1 MRALLIPSA
10 ILIPKEMRSRM
21 GAIPTC
27 LFPLNG
33 STMVEHICRQ
43 YKDAVDAVYVLV
55 NREKKQVYDYVA
67 LKKLNVKL
75 IEVDKLGDL
84 GYSVLC
90 GLRALQ
96 GEDVE
101 QLYINFAD
109 TLIANQL
116 DGEPRDIVYY
126 SKQTMDEDWSF
137 FTQEGGHIR
146 QVVDKQSLRETEAE
160 REGDVFV
167 GAFELAHPG
176 EFLKELTTAQEEKG
190 TADSFYIALQQYSGQ
205 FAMEFILANRWFDV
219 GHSERYMQA
228 KTSVAART
236 FNSIDIDED
245 RGVLKKQSENRDKL
259 IDEIQWYLKMPAK
272 LQYLIPRIYE
282 YSLDRNAPYVT
293 MEYYGYNTLH
303 EMFVFGDIPLAQ
315 WRKYFEKI
323 LFAVRDMG
331 RFRVRCGRE
340 SVQADLEA
348 MYVTKTV
355 ERLERLRKDP
365 HFEAFFRENITVNGV
380 EFPNLEQ
387 CIERLPEL
395 LRSRLIASA
404 GEEFCIIHGDLC
416 FSNILAEDRF
426 GFLRIID
433 PRGRFGE
440 FDIYGDQRYEL
451 AKLMHSLDGCYDY
464 ITEDLF
470 SVQVEGTHIVLE
482 MPAKVGAIY
491 DEFKRVFRVLL
502 TDYADLQLIESLLF
516 LSMIPLHSDSLS
528 RQYAMLATGLRLLSE
543 ATGGA
548 WNG

>member
-10 ILIPKEMRSRM
+10 TLIPKEMRSRM
-21 GAIPTC
+21 GTIPAC

-33 STMVEHICRQ
+33 DTMLGHICRQ
-43 YKDAVDAVYVLV
+43 YRDAVDAVYVLV
-55 NREKKQVYDYVA
+55 NREKEQVYNYVA
-67 LKKLNVKL
+67 LKKLDVKL
-75 IEVDKLGDL
+75 VDVDELRDL

-96 GEDVE
+96 GKDVKR
-101 QLYINFAD
+101 LYINFAD
-109 TLIANQL
+109 TLIANRL
-116 DGEPRDIVYY
+116 NGPPRDIVYY
-126 SKQTMDEDWSF
+126 SKQAIDENWSF
-137 FTQEGGHIR
+137 FYQEGGQIQR
-146 QVVDKQSLRETEAE
+146 VIDKQSLRGAAQ
-160 REGDVFV
+160 EGDVFV
-167 GAFELAHPG
+167 GAFELTHPLQ
-176 EFLKELTTAQEEKG
+176 FLKKLTAAQEEKG
-190 TADSFYIALQQYSGQ
+190 TADSLYLALQQYSGC

-219 GHSERYMQA
+219 GHSERYIQA

-245 RGVLKKQSENRDKL
+245 RGILKKQSRNRDKL

-282 YSLDRNAPYVT
+282 YSLDRNEPYVT
-293 MEYYGYNTLH
+293 IEYYGYNTLH
-303 EMFVFGDIPLAQ
+303 EILVFGDIPLAR

-323 LFAVRDMG
+323 LFAVQDMG
-331 RFRVRCGRE
+331 RFRVRCERK
-340 SVQADLEA
+340 SIQADLEA

-355 ERLERLRKDP
+355 ERLAALRGDP
-365 HFEAFFRENITVNGV
+365 HFEAFFKEEITVNGRQ
-380 EFPNLEQ
+380 FPNLEW
-387 CIERLPEL
+387 CIARLPEL
-395 LRSRLIASA
+395 LRSRLIEPA

-416 FSNILAEDRF
+416 FSNILVEDRF

-433 PRGRFGE
+433 PRGRFGK
-440 FDIYGDQRYEL
+440 FDLYGDQRYEL

-482 MPAKVGAIY
+482 MPRKAEDIY
-491 DEFKRVFRVLL
+491 EEFKRVFQDMLIG
-502 TDYADLQLIESLLF
+502 YGDLQLIESMLF

-543 ATGGA
+543 AMGGV